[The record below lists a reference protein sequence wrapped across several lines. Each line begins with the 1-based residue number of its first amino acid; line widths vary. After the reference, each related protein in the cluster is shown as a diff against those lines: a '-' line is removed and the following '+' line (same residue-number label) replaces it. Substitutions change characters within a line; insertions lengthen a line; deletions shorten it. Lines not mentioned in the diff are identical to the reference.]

1 MSIRSLAGQTVWYG
15 VSSIAARF
23 VNYLITPILTYSVI
37 VSVADFGRMGAVY
50 SIMPLMNVL
59 FTYGM
64 ETTYFR
70 FIQNKDTK
78 LAVNATASI
87 SLLITTIL
95 FSLLLWFNQS
105 FLVNVTTLQGFPLL
119 IQLSLV
125 IITLDS
131 FSTLPFARLRNEGHP
146 KLFALIKVAGI
157 FIYVG
162 LTAFFVMY
170 CPYLYKKTGGDSW
183 IVMIYRPDVN
193 PITYALIANIVQSAF
208 TLLMLVKWM
217 IPSDLRFS
225 FALWKQMMIYALPM
239 LVAGLGGMVN
249 ETFDR
254 LMLGWWLPHANNF
267 ADDQR
272 GIYNACYK
280 LSLLITLFIQ
290 AFRMGAEPFFFKQ
303 AEGKNAPLVYARVMK
318 FFVLIITVMFLV
330 VSLYIPV
337 WKFFISPRYWEGLKV
352 VPVLLLANMSLGIYY
367 NLSIWYKI
375 TNKTFAGGIITL
387 IGVIITVVINWV
399 FIPKYSYVACAWAT
413 FLCYATM
420 MIVSY
425 VWGQKHYRVPY
436 AWKKLSAYLI
446 IVVLLFFI
454 HWALTSFWNNTLYSL
469 TVATILTLSYVWFI
483 TRIEKKE
490 FQQLPVVGKFIR

>member
-1 MSIRSLAGQTVWYG
+1 MSIKSLAGQTVWYG

-23 VNYLITPILTYSVI
+23 INYLITPILTYSAI

-50 SIMPLMNVL
+50 AIMPLMNVL

-70 FIQNKDTK
+70 FLQNKEMED
-78 LAVNATASI
+78 AVNTTASV
-87 SLLITTIL
+87 SLLCTTLL
-95 FSLLLWFNQS
+95 FSVLLWLNQS

-119 IQLSLV
+119 IQLSII
-125 IITLDS
+125 IITLDAL
-131 FSTLPFARLRNEGHP
+131 TTIPFARLRNEGKP
-146 KLFALIKVAGI
+146 KLFALIRVAGI
-157 FIYVG
+157 LIFVG

-170 CPYLYKKTGGDSW
+170 CPYAYAQSGGDSW
-183 IVMIYRPDVN
+183 IVLIYRPDVN
-193 PITYALIANIVQSAF
+193 PIVYVLIANIAQSGF
-208 TLLMLVKWM
+208 TLLLLLRWLVPKQFQF
-217 IPSDLRFS
+217 RFS
-225 FALWKQMMIYALPM
+225 LWKQMMVYALPM

-280 LSLLITLFIQ
+280 LSILISLFIQ

-303 AEGKNAPLVYARVMK
+303 AAGKNAPATYARVMK
-318 FFVLIITVMFLV
+318 FFVLTITLMFLV
-330 VSLYIPV
+330 VSLYIPI
-337 WKFFISPRYWEGLKV
+337 WRFFISPRYWEGLVV
-352 VPVLLLANMSLGIYY
+352 VPILLLANMCLGIYY

-375 TNKTFAGGIITL
+375 TNKTYAGGIITL
-387 IGVIITVVINWV
+387 VGVTITFVINWL
-399 FIPKYSYVACAWAT
+399 FIPTYSYVACAWAT

-420 MIVSY
+420 MVISY

-436 AWKKLSAYLI
+436 AWKKLLAYLV
-446 IVVLLFFI
+446 IVLLLFFI
-454 HWALTSFWNNTLYSL
+454 HRGFMLLWDNTVYSL
-469 TVATILTLSYVWFI
+469 AVGTVLLSFYAWLI
-483 TRIEKKE
+483 SRIERKE
-490 FQQLPVVGKFIR
+490 FQQLPVIGRYIK

>member
-1 MSIRSLAGQTVWYG
+1 MSIKSLVGQTVWYG

-23 VNYLITPILTYSVI
+23 VNYLITPILTYSAI

-70 FIQNKDTK
+70 FIQDKEKKT
-78 LAVNATASI
+78 LVNATASI
-87 SLLITTIL
+87 SLLGSTIL
-95 FSLLLWFNQS
+95 FSLLLWFNQG
-105 FLVNVTTLQGFPLL
+105 FLVEVTTLQGFPLL
-119 IQLSLV
+119 IQLSLI

-131 FSTLPFARLRNEGHP
+131 FSTIPFARLRNEGHP

-170 CPYLYKKTGGDSW
+170 CPYLYKQTGGNSW

-193 PITYALIANIVQSAF
+193 PITYVLIANIVQSAF
-208 TLLMLVKWM
+208 TLLLLLKWL
-217 IPSDLRFS
+217 IPSDFRFS
-225 FALWKQMMIYALPM
+225 FLLWKQMMVYALPM

-303 AEGKNAPLVYARVMK
+303 AGGKDAPQVYARVMK
-318 FFVLIITVMFLV
+318 LFVLVITLMFLV

-337 WKFFISPRYWEGLKV
+337 WKFFISPRYWDGLKV

-387 IGVIITVVINWV
+387 IGVIITFLINWI

-413 FLCYATM
+413 FLCYFTM
-420 MIVSY
+420 MVVSFI
-425 VWGQKHYRVPY
+425 WGQKHYRVPY

-446 IVVLLFFI
+446 IVVLLFFV
-454 HWALTSFWNNTLYSL
+454 HWALTSFWSNTTYSL
-469 TVATILTLSYVWFI
+469 AVATALTLSYLWFI

-490 FQQLPVVGKFIR
+490 FQQLPVVGKYLK

>member
-1 MSIRSLAGQTVWYG
+1 MAGQTVWYG

-23 VNYLITPILTYSVI
+23 INYLVTPILVYSVL
-37 VSVADFGRMGAVY
+37 VTKADFGRMGAVY
-50 SIMPLMNVL
+50 AIMPLMNVL

-70 FIQNKDTK
+70 FLQNKEVKDS
-78 LAVNATASI
+78 VNSTASI
-87 SLLITTIL
+87 SLLASTIL
-95 FSLLLWFNQS
+95 FSVLLWFNQS
-105 FLVNVTTLQGFPLL
+105 FLVEVTTLQDFPVL
-119 IQLSLV
+119 IQLS
-125 IITLDS
+125 IIIIMLDA
-131 FSTLPFARLRNEGHP
+131 FCTIPFAKIRIEGRP

-162 LTAFFVMY
+162 LIAFFIIY
-170 CPYLYKKTGGDSW
+170 CPYLYKQSGGNSW

-193 PITYALIANIVQSAF
+193 PITYVLIANIAQSAF
-208 TLLMLVKWM
+208 TLLLLLKWL
-217 IPSDLRFS
+217 IPKPFVFNFS
-225 FALWKQMMIYALPM
+225 LWKQMMIYTLPM
-239 LVAGLGGMVN
+239 LVAGLGGMIN

-280 LSLLITLFIQ
+280 LSILISLFIQ

-303 AEGKNAPLVYARVMK
+303 AEGKDAQAVYARVMK
-318 FFVLIITVMFLV
+318 FFVLTITVMFLV
-330 VSLYIPV
+330 VSLYIPI
-337 WKFFISPRYWEGLKV
+337 WKYFISPPYWEGLKV
-352 VPVLLLANMSLGIYY
+352 VPILLLANMSLGIYY

-387 IGVIITVVINWV
+387 IGVVITCVINWL

-413 FLCYATM
+413 LLCYGTM

-425 VWGQKHYRVPY
+425 IWGQKHYPVPY
-436 AWKKLSAYLI
+436 AAKKLLSYLI

-454 HWALTSFWNNTLYSL
+454 HQGLSSLWNNTSFSL
-469 TVATILTLSYVWFI
+469 SVATVLLLFYMWLIS
-483 TRIEKKE
+483 RIERKE
-490 FQQLPVVGKFIR
+490 FQQLPIVGRYIR